1 MSWPWNNPSEREA
14 EEACEYYRR
23 KYENTAYELRAA
35 ERKQQEY
42 NAQKKSAVGRKNSLS
57 EQKLNF
63 EKRVEGL
70 EKIIAMLEGTGG
82 LFAENVPETIRKA
95 QESLAK
101 TDESFR
107 ASIRL
112 SGGNPAPSFEDAF
125 ETKTVEA
132 DAHSAAALLALKT
145 EKNRLQQEIADLNAE
160 ISSLSDLI
168 DSLNRKI
175 NSCVDHQAEL
185 RSRMNNFAFDL
196 RHYRKALNG
205 M

>member
-1 MSWPWNNPSEREA
+1 MSWPWNYPSESEA
-14 EEACEYYRR
+14 EEACDYYKR
-23 KYENTAYELRAA
+23 KYENAAYELRTA

-42 NAQKKSAVGRKNSLS
+42 NSQKSSAVSQKNSKL
-57 EQKLNF
+57 EKKLNF
-63 EKRVEGL
+63 EKRLEGI
-70 EKIIAMLEGTGG
+70 ERIIAMLEGTGG
-82 LFAENVPETIRKA
+82 LFVENVPETIRKA
-95 QESLAK
+95 QKSLAK

-132 DAHSAAALLALKT
+132 DAHTAAALQAFKM
-145 EKNRLQQEIADLNAE
+145 EKNRLQQEIADLNAQ

-175 NSCVDHQAEL
+175 NSCIDYQAEM

-196 RHYRKALNG
+196 RHYRKILNG